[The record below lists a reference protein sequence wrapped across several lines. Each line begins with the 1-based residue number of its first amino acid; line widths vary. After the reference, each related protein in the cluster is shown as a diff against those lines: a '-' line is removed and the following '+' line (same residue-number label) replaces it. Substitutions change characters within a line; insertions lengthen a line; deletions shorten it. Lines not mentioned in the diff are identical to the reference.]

1 MYIYN
6 FLNFTAKKDRS
17 KKPKIAD
24 TTPLIQVN
32 FYTFWVIGIFKIL
45 VFYLIKV
52 DAFTYLAIG

>member
-6 FLNFTAKKDRS
+6 LLNFTAKKYRR
-17 KKPKIAD
+17 KKPKIAN

-32 FYTFWVIGIFKIL
+32 FYTFWVFGIFKIL

-52 DAFTYLAIG
+52 DAFIDLAIG